1 MINVYTTYY
10 HVTFPAVIYKEKG
23 DFMKLQYYPEGE
35 TEDLDENKIMTR
47 KPYIK
52 PAIVNEFELET
63 RAGSPLN
70 VDPMDPNTWEAPNW

>member
-1 MINVYTTYY
+1 
-10 HVTFPAVIYKEKG
+10 
-23 DFMKLQYYPEGE
+23 MKLQYYPEGE

-70 VDPMDPNTWEAPNW
+70 VDPMDPNTWEAPNPICREKNCPANWNAVKTI